1 MNTTKEKTA
10 VLFADI
16 NDDLLNL
23 VFRKGLAFTRED
35 FNSGFG
41 KTLKAIESLG
51 ELKENCTLEDFDVK
65 VKENQLKIE
74 GVWCSTLNSILEE
87 YNLEAKVLGPDYI
100 RDRIFIKSVDL
111 LAFILNLPR
120 ISQLMDLIELYQII
134 DKGEGSIHPE
144 VIKMTLLLSI
154 YMVHV
159 GFVNTSHTE
168 ELFDKEGNEIEEKK
182 ERIDELIMKLVD
194 TLSNLSIFLGK
205 HLCSHFQSLSR

>member
-41 KTLKAIESLG
+41 KTLKAIQSLR
-51 ELKENCTLEDFDVK
+51 ELKENCTLEEFDLK
-65 VKENQLKIE
+65 VKENQREIE

-87 YNLEAKVLGPDYI
+87 CNLEARVLGPDYI
-100 RDRIFIKSVDL
+100 RERVFMKSIDL
-111 LAFILNLPR
+111 LAFILAR
-120 ISQLMDLIELYQII
+120 SDISHLISLIEVHQTMSRGERSI
-134 DKGEGSIHPE
+134 DPK
-144 VIKMTLLLSI
+144 VIKTTLLLSI
-154 YMVHV
+154 YLIHI
-159 GFVNTSHTE
+159 GFVNTTQTE

-182 ERIDELIMKLVD
+182 ERVEELITRLIA
-194 TLSNLSIFLGK
+194 TLFNIPIILAE
-205 HLCSHFQSLSR
+205 HLYSHFQGFNE